1 MGRRHEG
8 YLAKQKDHTVSN
20 VRLAK
25 ISVRRSIFRYIIRGE
40 YNGLQHPLKLTE
52 GSIDMLLSKK
62 WIPKYNQPEPLVV
75 PKEKEEPAEENVVLP
90 AKKEAMEPEKETKD
104 AKKSKKKKDAN
115 KLSTKGRSV

>member
-62 WIPKYNQPEPLVV
+62 WI
-75 PKEKEEPAEENVVLP
+75 
-90 AKKEAMEPEKETKD
+90 
-104 AKKSKKKKDAN
+104 
-115 KLSTKGRSV
+115 GG

>member
-25 ISVRRSIFRYIIRGE
+25 ISVRRSIFRYIIRGK
-40 YNGLQHPLKLTE
+40 YNGLQHPFNLTE

-62 WIPKYNQPEPLVV
+62 WIPKYIQPEPLVV
-75 PKEKEEPAEENVVLP
+75 PKENEEPAEENVVLP
-90 AKKEAMEPEKETKD
+90 AKEEATEPEKEPKD
-104 AKKSKKKKDAN
+104 AKKPKKKKDAN
-115 KLSTKGRSV
+115 KLSTKGRFV